1 MNNIRTAAALVR
13 FGVEIPTG
21 RKCAVARTRTRC
33 SLDISLKRDL
43 GGVVK
48 KKRKK
53 GQKDMYKKRNTVK
66 CSQKQ
71 TNKTMKQN
79 NATALLMF
87 V

>member
-21 RKCAVARTRTRC
+21 RKCAVAKTRTRC
-33 SLDISLKRDL
+33 SLDISLKRDF

-53 GQKDMYKKRNTVK
+53 EKVLFWQKDMYKKGTR
-66 CSQKQ
+66 
-71 TNKTMKQN
+71 
-79 NATALLMF
+79 
-87 V
+87 